1 MQMSE
6 QSSHEAVIT
15 QVSGMY
21 REWFLDYASYVI
33 LERAV
38 PHIHDGFKPVQRR
51 LLHSMRDLEDG
62 RYHKVANLIGHTM
75 KYHPHG
81 DASIG
86 DALVQ
91 LGQKDLLVDTQG
103 NWGNTLTGDGAAA
116 PRYIEARLSKFALE
130 VVYSPK
136 ITTWQLSYDGRGKEP
151 VTLPVKF
158 PMLLTSGIEGIAV
171 GLSTKIM
178 PHNFVE
184 LIDASIKVLR
194 GKKAEIFPDFPTGG
208 IADFSDYQDGQR
220 GSGRI
225 KIRARI
231 ETLDKSTLK
240 IAEIPFGTT
249 TSSLIDSILKANDK
263 GKIKVKRIEDNT
275 ANEVEIL
282 VHLHPGISPDQ
293 MIDALYAF
301 TDCEVSISPNCCVIE
316 DEKPHFLGVSEVL
329 ERSTHHT
336 LGLLKSE
343 LEIEL
348 QELQEQ
354 WHFAN
359 LEKIF
364 IENRIYRDIEEEE
377 TWEGVISAIHKGLK
391 PHIAHLTREVT
402 DDDVARLTEIRIKR
416 ISKFDIDRANQ
427 QIEALEEKIEHVKFN
442 LNNLVDYAVDYF
454 KNLKKKYGVG
464 RERRT
469 EIRKFDDIQATQV
482 AMTNEKLYIN
492 REEGFVGTSLKK
504 DEFVEECSDLDDV
517 ITILEDGTMM
527 VTKVDKKTFVGKNII
542 HAAVWKKGDDRT
554 IYNMVYRD
562 GVSGVSYVKRFAV
575 TSITREKPYALAS
588 ESKGSKVLYLSVNP
602 NGEAEKIH
610 IYLRNLKRLKKT
622 SIHFDFADIA
632 IKGRSAKGN
641 ILSKQPIKK
650 IELKDEGIS
659 TLGAQEVWFDSTV
672 LRLNT
677 EGRGDSLGFFSGDD
691 RILEINSKGMMR
703 LLSYDVTTHFDD
715 DAIVIEKLKPEIP
728 ISAIYLDAS
737 KQRYYVKRFIPEI
750 MDKSKRVSIIPEEEG
765 NQLEWVSTDFK
776 PRVELEFVKAPGKDR
791 KPNVIINL
799 EEFIDVKGIKAI
811 GNQLTRD
818 KVKSIN
824 PLEPESM
831 PETQDVSKELLET
844 NQDVS
849 EPEES
854 VETNTNEPGSSNK
867 PPSITGEGQISLEL

>member
-1 MQMSE
+1 
-6 QSSHEAVIT
+6 
-15 QVSGMY
+15 
-21 REWFLDYASYVI
+21 
-33 LERAV
+33 
-38 PHIHDGFKPVQRR
+38 
-51 LLHSMRDLEDG
+51 MRDLEDG

-632 IKGRSAKGN
+632 IKGRGAKGN

-728 ISAIYLDAS
+728 ISAIYLDAA

>member
-1 MQMSE
+1 
-6 QSSHEAVIT
+6 
-15 QVSGMY
+15 
-21 REWFLDYASYVI
+21 
-33 LERAV
+33 
-38 PHIHDGFKPVQRR
+38 
-51 LLHSMRDLEDG
+51 MRDLEDG

-194 GKKAEIFPDFPTGG
+194 GKRAEIFPDFPTGG

>member
-1 MQMSE
+1 
-6 QSSHEAVIT
+6 
-15 QVSGMY
+15 
-21 REWFLDYASYVI
+21 
-33 LERAV
+33 
-38 PHIHDGFKPVQRR
+38 
-51 LLHSMRDLEDG
+51 MRDLEDG

-691 RILEINSKGMMR
+691 RILEINSNGMMR

>member
-1 MQMSE
+1 
-6 QSSHEAVIT
+6 
-15 QVSGMY
+15 
-21 REWFLDYASYVI
+21 
-33 LERAV
+33 
-38 PHIHDGFKPVQRR
+38 
-51 LLHSMRDLEDG
+51 MRDLEDG

>member
-1 MQMSE
+1 
-6 QSSHEAVIT
+6 
-15 QVSGMY
+15 
-21 REWFLDYASYVI
+21 
-33 LERAV
+33 
-38 PHIHDGFKPVQRR
+38 
-51 LLHSMRDLEDG
+51 MRDLEDG

-225 KIRARI
+225 KIRAHI

-691 RILEINSKGMMR
+691 RILEINSNGMMR

>member
-1 MQMSE
+1 
-6 QSSHEAVIT
+6 
-15 QVSGMY
+15 
-21 REWFLDYASYVI
+21 
-33 LERAV
+33 
-38 PHIHDGFKPVQRR
+38 
-51 LLHSMRDLEDG
+51 MRDLEDG

-632 IKGRSAKGN
+632 IKGRGAKGN

>member
-1 MQMSE
+1 
-6 QSSHEAVIT
+6 
-15 QVSGMY
+15 
-21 REWFLDYASYVI
+21 
-33 LERAV
+33 
-38 PHIHDGFKPVQRR
+38 
-51 LLHSMRDLEDG
+51 MRDLEDG

-194 GKKAEIFPDFPTGG
+194 GKRAEIFPDFPTGG

-632 IKGRSAKGN
+632 IKGRGAKGN

-728 ISAIYLDAS
+728 ISAIYLDAA

>member
-728 ISAIYLDAS
+728 ISAIYLDAA

>member
-1 MQMSE
+1 
-6 QSSHEAVIT
+6 
-15 QVSGMY
+15 
-21 REWFLDYASYVI
+21 
-33 LERAV
+33 
-38 PHIHDGFKPVQRR
+38 
-51 LLHSMRDLEDG
+51 MRDLEDG

-91 LGQKDLLVDTQG
+91 LGQKDLLIDTQG

-231 ETLDKSTLK
+231 EILDKSTLK

-377 TWEGVISAIHKGLK
+377 TWEGVIAAIHKGLK
-391 PHIAHLTREVT
+391 PHITHLTRAVT
-402 DDDVARLTEIRIKR
+402 DEDVARLTEIRIKR

-454 KNLKKKYGVG
+454 KNLKKKYGEG

-492 REEGFVGTSLKK
+492 REEGFVGTALKK

-527 VTKVDKKTFVGKNII
+527 VTKVDKKTFVGKNIL

-562 GVSGVSYVKRFAV
+562 GISGVSYVKRFAV

-622 SIHFDFADIA
+622 SVHFDFAHIA
-632 IKGRSAKGN
+632 IKGRGAKGN

-703 LLSYDVTTHFDD
+703 LLSYDVTTHFDN
-715 DAIVIEKLKPEIP
+715 DAIVIEKLKPEAP
-728 ISAIYLDAS
+728 ISAIYLDAA
-737 KQRYYVKRFIPEI
+737 KQRYYVKRFIPEL

-824 PLEPESM
+824 PLEPDSM
-831 PETQDVSKELLET
+831 PETQDVSKETLET
-844 NQDVS
+844 NQEVS
-849 EPEES
+849 EPEVS
-854 VETNTNEPGSSNK
+854 AETNTNEPGPSNK
-867 PPSITGEGQISLEL
+867 PPSISGEGQISLEL

>member
-1 MQMSE
+1 
-6 QSSHEAVIT
+6 
-15 QVSGMY
+15 
-21 REWFLDYASYVI
+21 
-33 LERAV
+33 
-38 PHIHDGFKPVQRR
+38 
-51 LLHSMRDLEDG
+51 MRDLEDG

-194 GKKAEIFPDFPTGG
+194 GKRAEIFPDFPTGG

-632 IKGRSAKGN
+632 IKGRGAKGN

>member
-1 MQMSE
+1 
-6 QSSHEAVIT
+6 
-15 QVSGMY
+15 
-21 REWFLDYASYVI
+21 
-33 LERAV
+33 
-38 PHIHDGFKPVQRR
+38 
-51 LLHSMRDLEDG
+51 MRDLEDG

-728 ISAIYLDAS
+728 ISAIYLDAA

>member
-1 MQMSE
+1 MSD
-6 QSSHEAVIT
+6 QPTHDGQIT

-91 LGQKDLLVDTQG
+91 LGQKDLLIDTQG

-116 PRYIEARLSKFALE
+116 PRYIEARLSKFALD
-130 VVYSPK
+130 VVFSPK
-136 ITTWQLSYDGRGKEP
+136 ITSWQASYDGRGKEP
-151 VTLPVKF
+151 ITLPVKF
-158 PMLLTSGIEGIAV
+158 PMLLTSGVEGIAV

-184 LIDASIKVLR
+184 LIDASIKILK
-194 GKKAEIFPDFPTGG
+194 GKRVQIYPDFPTGG

-231 ETLDKSTLK
+231 EVLDKSTLK

-282 VHLHPGISPDQ
+282 VHLPSGVSPDQ

-316 DEKPHFLGVSEVL
+316 DDKPYFLGVSEVL
-329 ERSTHHT
+329 ERSTQHT
-336 LGLLKSE
+336 LGLLRQE

-348 QELQEQ
+348 AELQEQ

-364 IENRIYRDIEEEE
+364 IEKRIYRDIEEEE
-377 TWEGVISAIHKGLK
+377 TWEGVIAAIHKGLE
-391 PHIAHLTREVT
+391 PHIKHLTRAVT
-402 DDDVARLTEIRIKR
+402 DEDVARLTEIRIKR

-427 QIEALEEKIEHVKFN
+427 QIEALEGKIEQVKHHLAN
-442 LNNLVDYAVDYF
+442 LIDYAVEYF
-454 KNLKKKYGVG
+454 KELKKKYGAG

-469 EIRKFDDIQATQV
+469 EIRKFDEIQATQV

-492 REEGFVGTSLKK
+492 REEGFIGTSLKR
-504 DEFVEECSDLDDV
+504 DEFVEDCSDLDDV
-517 ITILEDGTMM
+517 VTILEDGTMM
-527 VTKVDKKTFVGKNII
+527 VTRVDKKTFVGKNII

-554 IYNMVYRD
+554 IYNMVYKD
-562 GVSGVSYVKRFAV
+562 GATGVSYVKRFAV
-575 TSITREKPYALAS
+575 TSITRDKPYPLGS
-588 ESKGSKVLYLSVNP
+588 QSKGTKVIYLSVNP

-610 IYLRNLKRLKKT
+610 VYLRNLKRLKKT
-622 SIHFDFADIA
+622 SLHFDFADIA

-672 LRLNT
+672 KRLNT
-677 EGRGDSLGFFSGDD
+677 EGRGDSLGHFVGDD
-691 RILEINSKGMMR
+691 RIIEVNGKGLLR
-703 LLSYDVTTHFDD
+703 LLSYDITTHFDD
-715 DAIVIEKLKPEIP
+715 DAILIEKFNPDQP
-728 ISAIYLDAS
+728 VTAIYFDGN
-737 KQRYYVKRFIPEI
+737 KQRYYVKRFIPET
-750 MDKSKRVSIIPEEEG
+750 MDKSKRISIIPEDEA
-765 NQLEWVSTDFK
+765 NQLEWVSVDLK
-776 PRVELEFVKAPGKDR
+776 PRIELEFVKPPGKDR
-791 KPNVIINL
+791 KPTEIINL
-799 EEFIDVKGIKAI
+799 DEFIDVKGIRAI
-811 GNQLTRD
+811 GNQLTRE

-824 PLEPESM
+824 PLEPELEAAESTGAVEEAL
-831 PETQDVSKELLET
+831 PEPAETAGSESEDTTSSKNPPPPT
-844 NQDVS
+844 
-849 EPEES
+849 
-854 VETNTNEPGSSNK
+854 SS
-867 PPSITGEGQISLEL
+867 EGQISLEL

>member
-1 MQMSE
+1 
-6 QSSHEAVIT
+6 
-15 QVSGMY
+15 
-21 REWFLDYASYVI
+21 
-33 LERAV
+33 
-38 PHIHDGFKPVQRR
+38 
-51 LLHSMRDLEDG
+51 MRDLEDG

-194 GKKAEIFPDFPTGG
+194 GKRAEIFPDFPTGG

-632 IKGRSAKGN
+632 IKGRGAKGN

-728 ISAIYLDAS
+728 ISAIYLDAA

-791 KPNVIINL
+791 KPNIIINL

>member
-194 GKKAEIFPDFPTGG
+194 GKRAEIFPDFPTGG

-377 TWEGVISAIHKGLK
+377 TWEGVILAIHKGLK

-632 IKGRSAKGN
+632 IKGRGAKGN

-844 NQDVS
+844 NQDIS

>member
-1 MQMSE
+1 
-6 QSSHEAVIT
+6 
-15 QVSGMY
+15 
-21 REWFLDYASYVI
+21 
-33 LERAV
+33 
-38 PHIHDGFKPVQRR
+38 
-51 LLHSMRDLEDG
+51 MRDLEDG

-194 GKKAEIFPDFPTGG
+194 GKRAEIFPDFPTGG

-336 LGLLKSE
+336 LSLLKSE

-632 IKGRSAKGN
+632 IKGRGAKGN

-728 ISAIYLDAS
+728 ISAIYLDAA

>member
-1 MQMSE
+1 
-6 QSSHEAVIT
+6 
-15 QVSGMY
+15 
-21 REWFLDYASYVI
+21 
-33 LERAV
+33 
-38 PHIHDGFKPVQRR
+38 
-51 LLHSMRDLEDG
+51 MRDLEDG

-194 GKKAEIFPDFPTGG
+194 GKRAEIFPDFPTGG

-482 AMTNEKLYIN
+482 AMTNEKLYIK
-492 REEGFVGTSLKK
+492 REEGFVGTALKK

-632 IKGRSAKGN
+632 IKGRGAKGN

-728 ISAIYLDAS
+728 ISAIYLDAA